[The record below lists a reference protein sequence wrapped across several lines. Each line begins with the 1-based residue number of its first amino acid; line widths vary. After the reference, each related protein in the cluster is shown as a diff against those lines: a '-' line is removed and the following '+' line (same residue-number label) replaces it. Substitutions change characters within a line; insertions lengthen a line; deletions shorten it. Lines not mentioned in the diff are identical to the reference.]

1 MVKEIMSHKYESLLD
16 NFPILEGEAFPL
28 DKL

>member
-1 MVKEIMSHKYESLLD
+1 MVKEISHKYESLLD